1 MEGVSY
7 KLGLFVFAKVAWALW
22 KSRNKM
28 AIEKRFPSH
37 PLVIIRSGIVFVQK
51 WRLLLKEADQEHVD
65 KVLARMQNFLEGFTP
80 STAVVI
86 DIFEIC

>member
-1 MEGVSY
+1 
-7 KLGLFVFAKVAWALW
+7 
-22 KSRNKM
+22 
-28 AIEKRFPSH
+28 
-37 PLVIIRSGIVFVQK
+37 VIIRSGIVFVQK